1 MTRRFRNP
9 KHKRK
14 ECEPMKI
21 VAFGHALPKRSITN
35 AELIRFLDTSDE
47 WIQTHTGIESRR
59 VLTGK
64 ETLSG
69 LGAKAAKMALDRAG
83 LKASEIDYILCST
96 TRGEMS
102 FPATS
107 CLIQEK
113 LGASCPCLD
122 VNAGC
127 SGFVYAL
134 DVADGLLSTGRVRR
148 VLVVCAEQVSRFTDW
163 TDRSTCVLFGD
174 AAGAAVCEAGEGLR
188 AVRVT
193 AEGDAKPLHGW
204 PSGGNC
210 PFDDRIPAEQP
221 LYMNGQEIFKFA
233 VTHSCHDI
241 ETVMEASGLTAETV
255 DYFVLHQANRR
266 ILDAAR
272 ARLKQPAEKFPM
284 NITTHGNTSSACIP
298 VLLSEMVEDGRL
310 QKGQTLV
317 LSAFGAGLTTGAAV
331 LQY

>member
-1 MTRRFRNP
+1 LRKINNP
-9 KHKRK
+9 IHKRK
-14 ECEPMKI
+14 ECERMKI
-21 VAFGHALPKRSITN
+21 LSFGHALPKRTVTN
-35 AELIRFLDTSDE
+35 AELTQFLDTTDE
-47 WIQTHTGIESRR
+47 WIQSHTGIESRYIM
-59 VLTGK
+59 TGR

-69 LGAKAAKMALDRAG
+69 LGAKACKLALEHAG
-83 LKASEIDYILCST
+83 LKPENIDYILCST
-96 TRGEMS
+96 TRGEMT
-102 FPATS
+102 FPSTA

-113 LGASCPCLD
+113 LGATCPCLD

-127 SGFVYAL
+127 TGFLYAL
-134 DVADGLLSTGRVRR
+134 DVADAMLASGKVKRM
-148 VLVVCAEQVSRFTDW
+148 LVVCAEQVSRLTDW
-163 TDRSTCVLFGD
+163 TDRGTCVLFGD
-174 AAGAAVCEAGEGLR
+174 AAGAAVCEAGEGLKSIHL
-188 AVRVT
+188 A
-193 AEGDAKPLHGW
+193 AEGDAKPLHAW
-204 PSGGNC
+204 PSGGNS
-210 PFDDRIPAEQP
+210 PFDDRIPEEQP

-241 ETVMEASGLTAETV
+241 ETVMQDCGLTADAV

-272 ARLKQPAEKFPM
+272 SRLKQPAEKFPV

-298 VLLSEMVEDGRL
+298 VLLSEMAEDGRL